1 MKNKTQNSLWENPS
15 YPFRAWYRYI
25 PWFFR
30 NLKYSYQRACR
41 GYSDSDVWNLHYYLA
56 TLIAESLT
64 SLADDTVGY
73 PVSMPSP
80 EAWDDSLRNVARHFF
95 DYVNHDEEES
105 TNAFLAYLSVKK
117 ELVER
122 YPRATEEEL
131 MMVSPALRAVKDLW
145 LKTYEKE
152 EQAKEENIHDGLK
165 KLADIFQNLWY

>member
-1 MKNKTQNSLWENPS
+1 MKTNNSLWGNPS
-15 YPFRAWYRYI
+15 YSFHEWHKYI

-30 NLKYSYQRACR
+30 NLKYAYQRACR
-41 GYSDSDVWNLHYYLA
+41 GYSDSDVWNLDNYLA
-56 TLIAESLT
+56 ILIAESLT

-80 EAWDDSLRNVARHFF
+80 KAWDDTLRNVAKHFS
-95 DYVNHDEEES
+95 DYANNYDEES
-105 TNAFLAYLSVKK
+105 TNAFLAYLNVKK

-122 YPRATEEEL
+122 HPRATEDEL

-145 LKTYEKE
+145 IKTYERE
-152 EQAKEENIHDGLK
+152 EQAADENIREGLK